1 MKRFR
6 HIPMAAVMLLFIGG
20 CSDESAPEPQR
31 ALEQQNA
38 ALERARAVED
48 DLLEASDRQ
57 RERIGGDGG

>member
-6 HIPMAAVMLLFIGG
+6 HIPMAAAIVLLIGG
-20 CSDESAPEPQR
+20 CSDESAPEPEG
-31 ALEQQNA
+31 ALEDQNA

-57 RERIGGDGG
+57 RERIEDDGG